1 MVKLDSE
8 VTHVLAQ
15 AREEIRTL
23 RKENEIMRARWEGV
37 DIAMQLLYAT
47 PPNKAGIGMGED
59 IAWRIDQLLNA
70 RQVL

>member
-1 MVKLDSE
+1 MMLDNAVKN
-8 VTHVLAQ
+8 VLAQ

-47 PPNKAGIGMGED
+47 PPTKGGVAMGED
-59 IAWRIDQLLNA
+59 IAWKIDQLLNA
-70 RQVL
+70 GE